1 MVGDET
7 LNGPTLHCATSVK
20 NCRGPADQNSPRE
33 STFEFEVNMVS
44 IRRLLV
50 SKYRT
55 VLNVLD
61 ALHRSAPQDRLR
73 ILAVEIEKHRLDI
86 DGVRANKS

>member
-1 MVGDET
+1 M
-7 LNGPTLHCATSVK
+7 LYYALK
-20 NCRGPADQNSPRE
+20 NYRGPADQSSPRRVDR
-33 STFEFEVNMVS
+33 EVTMVS
-44 IRRLLV
+44 IRRMLV

-73 ILAVEIEKHRLDI
+73 ILAVEIDKHWLHSERTQ
-86 DGVRANKS
+86 A